1 MSIDTTSTSGAPGE
15 RGPSL
20 QSDGAR
26 ANGRSRTVTAAQV
39 WRRTK
44 AVPPLT
50 STPQLTIGPVVD
62 FLPCIAVDFELAVC
76 DRGTPEFG
84 PRRLLDGLR
93 RPLEPGMDW
102 WLTRLDAEAFA
113 CAGRD
118 EKFVAR
124 TLVELTDGDVTGM
137 VVSFIGLDE
146 ESGLPATLSRE
157 GDAEPTVLHQVVGA
171 VHVPSGHVVVTA
183 PRAVVATPCPPVP
196 DSAPGAA
203 LSELLFCGLVG
214 NFQVR
219 LPGPGYLDIEVTY
232 VVFDE
237 VDHVHIAGFRA
248 KYRGYD
254 ISG

>member
-1 MSIDTTSTSGAPGE
+1 MSIDTTPVSGAPEE
-15 RGPSL
+15 RGLSL
-20 QSDGAR
+20 QSDGTR
-26 ANGRSRTVTAAQV
+26 ASGRSRTATAAQV
-39 WRRTK
+39 WRCAK

-50 STPQLTIGPVVD
+50 STPKLNIGPVVD
-62 FLPCIAVDFELAVC
+62 FLPCIAVDHELAVC
-76 DRGTPEFG
+76 DRGTPELG

-93 RPLEPGMDW
+93 RPLETEMDW
-102 WLTRLDAEAFA
+102 WLTRLDSEAFA

-118 EKFVAR
+118 ETFLAR
-124 TLVELTDGDVTGM
+124 TSVELTDGDVTGM
-137 VVSFIGLDE
+137 VVSFMGLDE
-146 ESGLPATLSRE
+146 ESGLPAILSCE

-171 VHVPSGHVVVTA
+171 VHVPSGYLVVTA

-203 LSELLFCGLVG
+203 LSELFCGLVG

-232 VVFDE
+232 VLFDD

-248 KYRGYD
+248 KYRGCD
-254 ISG
+254 IAS